1 MSFTSKIVVFFLLSS
16 VHSIAQTKRY
26 VFERGM
32 MGSPFK
38 LVLYA
43 KGDSVANIASQK
55 AFDRIQQLNDSLSD
69 YLNDSEIN
77 KLSAQSGSGKWVPV
91 GKDLF
96 NILYTSNQIS
106 KKMDGAFD
114 ATMGPVVQV
123 WRRAVRQGKFPDDEE
138 IREAMQKTGYQ
149 KMKLN
154 RSARTVLLTERG
166 MRLDIGG
173 LGKGFAAEEAM
184 KVIRSFGI
192 KSAMVDA
199 GGKIVV
205 TNAPPGMKGWN
216 ITVSNGSDS
225 LRTMLLSN
233 TSVATSGPTYRYLEF
248 KGIKYSHI
256 VDPLTGIGLTSH
268 IRTTVVHPNGVI
280 SDALATAFS
289 IVGIH
294 RTKKYLKSFPHT
306 KVWLLELNDGKVS
319 EWGSLD

>member
-1 MSFTSKIVVFFLLSS
+1 MSFTSRIIVFFLLSS
-16 VHSIAQTKRY
+16 VQCIAQTNRY

-43 KGDSVANIASQK
+43 KGDSVATVAARK
-55 AFDRIQQLNDSLSD
+55 AFARIQQLNDSLSD
-69 YLNDSEIN
+69 YLNGSEIN

-96 NILYTSNQIS
+96 NILYASNEIS
-106 KKMDGAFD
+106 RKMDGAFD

-123 WRRAVRQGKFPDDEE
+123 WRRAVRQGKFPDDAE
-138 IREAMQKTGYQ
+138 IREAMQKTGYK

-154 RSARTVLLTERG
+154 SSARTVLLTEPG

-184 KVIRSFGI
+184 DVIRSFGI

-205 TNAPPGMKGWN
+205 TNAPPGTKGWN

-268 IRTTVVHPNGVI
+268 IRTTVVHPNGAV

-289 IVGIH
+289 IVGIN
-294 RTKKYLKSFPHT
+294 RTKKYLRSFPKT
-306 KVWLLELNDGKVS
+306 KVWLSELSDGRVTEWNSLE
-319 EWGSLD
+319 